1 MYILILIQ
9 IIKWMP
15 PYWEN
20 KAFSRPQHT
29 YLAWAGGQNLGWF
42 GVSLV
47 VFKHKLYRLIEWGG
61 GGGGGGG
68 GYDVT
73 L

>member
-1 MYILILIQ
+1 MDATLLGELKPSLDPNIPTWLGQVDKI
-9 IIKWMP
+9 
-15 PYWEN
+15 
-20 KAFSRPQHT
+20 
-29 YLAWAGGQNLGWF
+29 WAGF

-61 GGGGGGG
+61 GVGG